1 MGQTLSLSAKYTI
14 SLKPSLFTY
23 DSKQECD
30 TPVDITDDHADKISA
45 FVASSQFKIDVGAIT
60 DVSIHV
66 SGGGGGGG
74 GGGKDGSE
82 IVHLKY
88 EPSSIKYDANNQTVE
103 IAGKWKRAA
112 KHHTQNKKSVKKPKK
127 RLHAGGGDD
136 EGADDAAG
144 AGASMFGGG
153 SGSASVDDDLDISIS
168 DITDKIRYNLSCD
181 AYLETELSKQNQLY
195 ICFTDSIDVSKS

>member
-1 MGQTLSLSAKYTI
+1 ML
-14 SLKPSLFTY
+14 
-23 DSKQECD
+23 
-30 TPVDITDDHADKISA
+30 
-45 FVASSQFKIDVGAIT
+45 
-60 DVSIHV
+60 
-66 SGGGGGGG
+66 
-74 GGGKDGSE
+74 
-82 IVHLKY
+82 
-88 EPSSIKYDANNQTVE
+88 ANGN
-103 IAGKWKRAA
+103 AL
-112 KHHTQNKKSVKKPKK
+112 HKKSVKKPKK

-153 SGSASVDDDLDISIS
+153 SGSAAVDDDLDISIS